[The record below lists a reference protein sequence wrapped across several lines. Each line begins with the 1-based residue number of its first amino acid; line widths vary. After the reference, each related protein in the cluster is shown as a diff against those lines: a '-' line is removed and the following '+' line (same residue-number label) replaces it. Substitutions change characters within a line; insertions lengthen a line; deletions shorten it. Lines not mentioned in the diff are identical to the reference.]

1 MSLPPAYRIQSLVQ
15 AYGENVVLDIPRLD
29 IASGRITALVGPN
42 GCGKT
47 TLLSILALLLSPGSG
62 SVQMQG
68 RDIGRSRDHSLRRE
82 VTLVHQKAVVFSM
95 TARKNIA
102 YGLHAQGVKSR
113 EARERVESII
123 EQMQLSALA
132 DKQARTLSGGEAQR
146 VVLARALVLET
157 PILLL
162 GEPTNS
168 LDDASKYILR
178 DLLLRAVE
186 ERGATVVLATH
197 AMNFVST
204 LTETILRMESGKIA
218 EV

>member
-162 GEPTNS
+162 DEPTNS

>member
-1 MSLPPAYRIQSLVQ
+1 
-15 AYGENVVLDIPRLD
+15 
-29 IASGRITALVGPN
+29 
-42 GCGKT
+42 
-47 TLLSILALLLSPGSG
+47 
-62 SVQMQG
+62 
-68 RDIGRSRDHSLRRE
+68 
-82 VTLVHQKAVVFSM
+82 
-95 TARKNIA
+95 
-102 YGLHAQGVKSR
+102 
-113 EARERVESII
+113 
-123 EQMQLSALA
+123 
-132 DKQARTLSGGEAQR
+132 
-146 VVLARALVLET
+146 VLET

-162 GEPTNS
+162 DEPTNS

>member
-146 VVLARALVLET
+146 VVLAARA
-157 PILLL
+157 
-162 GEPTNS
+162 
-168 LDDASKYILR
+168 
-178 DLLLRAVE
+178 RA
-186 ERGATVVLATH
+186 GDPHPPA
-197 AMNFVST
+197 
-204 LTETILRMESGKIA
+204 G
-218 EV
+218 